1 MAARSQ
7 SRPISIPTSS
17 HPTSSSPRSHFR
29 CRSDAGSDLSLSIQF
44 PTNSTTFPFSA
55 VKDPF
60 SAFQLNQRLASFT
73 AQDVLSCS
81 SSAPSSL
88 VVFPENVS
96 IESAGERLAESDDA
110 DTWIILKRNN
120 ANTETATATT
130 SKLSKSDCVGLLGL
144 QDLAAFFAAVFAP
157 QASKSTP
164 GSQLTYA
171 PHDLASPPTSPHT
184 GPSRYGSFKQACTKQ
199 ACTKQPETRV
209 EDIRALLDA
218 KTPVTATLISNLSG
232 KNTLRHASLHTPL
245 QNILFDLSQD
255 HVSCLVVSDLSNDQ
269 DGAVCGILT
278 AADVVAF
285 LVAEAE
291 NDSTLVTALSH
302 PLDTL
307 SGTDLQ
313 QPAAVI
319 SGDRS
324 TVDALVRM
332 QSEQLSL
339 LAVMDPVGGLIS
351 PISSREISQEILRS
365 SSRKIL
371 TTPLASLVKNLRS
384 RRPQGTDGKDA
395 HPAIYISNASTVGRA
410 AALLLA
416 TEAGGL
422 FVVDEPRVMVTPPLS
437 GVSASP
443 SKELPSLSLDADMM
457 PLSRSVSFTPAPAQK
472 HRRASTQFWTAP
484 QSSFSAASNEAGRP
498 ALPNFALGG
507 STDAPRERKASS
519 KPEQTLSSSVS
530 SLPGSKNAAAATMS
544 AHLRTPS
551 GPRTH
556 RPRSL
561 SLAHFSMEESA
572 GMSRQLGAQA
582 AFRSQGAWTPGSSAS
597 SSGSPSSPFG
607 NMLVSGFFG
616 EVMQNGM
623 PRHVVTMK
631 TVLRSLLAATA
642 AANEGA
648 IEA

>member
-1 MAARSQ
+1 MGARSQ

-60 SAFQLNQRLASFT
+60 AAFQLNQRLASFT

-171 PHDLASPPTSPHT
+171 PNDLASPPTSPNT
-184 GPSRYGSFKQACTKQ
+184 GPSRYGSFKQ

-291 NDSTLVTALSH
+291 SDSTLVTALLH

-519 KPEQTLSSSVS
+519 KPEQTLSS
-530 SLPGSKNAAAATMS
+530 
-544 AHLRTPS
+544 HLRTPS

-597 SSGSPSSPFG
+597 SSGSPSPPFG

>member
-29 CRSDAGSDLSLSIQF
+29 CRSDAGSHLSLSIQF

-55 VKDPF
+55 AKDP
-60 SAFQLNQRLASFT
+60 SAAFQLNQRLTSFT

-96 IESAGERLAESDDA
+96 IESAGQRLAESDDA

-120 ANTETATATT
+120 ADTETATATT

-164 GSQLTYA
+164 VSQLTDA

-184 GPSRYGSFKQACTKQ
+184 GPSLYGSFKQASTKQ
-199 ACTKQPETRV
+199 SETRV

-291 NDSTLVTALSH
+291 SDSTLVTALSH
-302 PLDTL
+302 PLNVL

-313 QPAAVI
+313 QPAALI

-351 PISSREISQEILRS
+351 PISSREISQEILMS

-395 HPAIYISNASTVGRA
+395 HPAIYISNASPVGRA

-422 FVVDEPRVMVTPPLS
+422 FVADEPRVMMTPPLS

-443 SKELPSLSLDADMM
+443 RKELPSLSLDADMM

-484 QSSFSAASNEAGRP
+484 RSSFSAASNEAGRP

-519 KPEQTLSSSVS
+519 KPEPTLSSSVS

-551 GPRTH
+551 GARTH

-597 SSGSPSSPFG
+597 SAGSPSSPFA